1 MDNRKILV
9 VVNIVPER
17 LKGVIEAGYY
27 EVLREENGDIALSGG
42 YILLSEEEDECWT
55 EFHLNK

>member
-17 LKGVIEAGYY
+17 LKGVIKAGYY
-27 EVLREENGDIALSGG
+27 EALRDINGDICLNGG
-42 YILLSEEEDECWT
+42 YILLAKEEDECWT